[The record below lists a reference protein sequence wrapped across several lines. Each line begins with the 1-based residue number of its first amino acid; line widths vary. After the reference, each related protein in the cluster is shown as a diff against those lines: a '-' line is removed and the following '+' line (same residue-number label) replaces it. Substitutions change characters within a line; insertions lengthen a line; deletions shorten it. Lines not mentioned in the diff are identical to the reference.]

1 MGRVTMS
8 REEYK
13 KYLEI
18 LELDPDASLTGIK
31 KSYLHLKRLYSTD
44 SIAISPMADE
54 FPEEKRKEILQQIE
68 EAYSKLLALLEK
80 EDKKILKKEK
90 KIAFDIDKAEKKAI
104 PLPHIEMMLK
114 KVGSVLRAKDLQ
126 KSFNNRMVVKGVNLQ
141 VRSGE
146 IIGLLGRN
154 GAGKT
159 TTFLMITGLIKPDD
173 GGLYL
178 DKSNISSYATH
189 QRANLGI
196 TYLPQENSV
205 FLKTSVE
212 NNLKMIWEIIG
223 NNKDDRKKLAKRLLE
238 ELGLEGLSGQ
248 KAFTLSGGERRKLEI
263 CRALLLNPKFL
274 LLDEPFTGIDPLTII
289 DLQKILIKL
298 RNQGLGI
305 VLSDHNVRDTFK
317 ITDRAYVINEGEI
330 LIEGN
335 PQEVA
340 SNKLAREHFLGENF
354 KLGEEVTYS
363 S

>member
-1 MGRVTMS
+1 MS
-8 REEYK
+8 RED
-13 KYLEI
+13 YLRYLDI
-18 LELDPDASLTGIK
+18 LESGPDASLTEIK

-44 SIAISPMADE
+44 SIAILPIAQE
-54 FPEEKRKEILQQIE
+54 FPEKKRKEILQQIE
-68 EAYSKLLALLEK
+68 EAYTNLLILLEK

-90 KIAFDIDKAEKKAI
+90 KITLDIDKEEPEEI
-104 PLPHIEMMLK
+104 PLPRIEKMLK
-114 KVGSVLRAKDLQ
+114 RVGSTLKARNLK
-126 KSFNNRMVVKGVNLQ
+126 KSFNSRLVVKGVDLQ

-159 TTFLMITGLIKPDD
+159 TTFLMIAGLLKQDEGALFLDD
-173 GGLYL
+173 S
-178 DKSNISSYATH
+178 DISAYSTH
-189 QRANLGI
+189 QRANRGI

-212 NNLKMIWEIIG
+212 NNLKMVWELLG
-223 NNKDDRKKLAKRLLE
+223 NKKKERRKLAKQLLE
-238 ELGLEGLSGQ
+238 ELGLENLSHQ
-248 KAFTLSGGERRKLEI
+248 KAYSLSGGERRKLEI
-263 CRALLLNPKFL
+263 CRALLLNPSFL

-298 RNQGLGI
+298 RNKGIGI
-305 VLSDHNVRDTFK
+305 VLSDHNVRDTFR
-317 ITDRAYVINEGEI
+317 ITDRAYVIDEGKI

-335 PQEVA
+335 PKEVA
-340 SNKLAREHFLGENF
+340 SSKVARECFLGENF